1 MGNLTVHIFAI
12 RNKHSGV
19 FLQFKHKAAWCSVGA
34 AKSAFGLHMPR
45 QQNQLNGD
53 WQQQRFDDQDEY
65 EIVDLVEAF
74 YRLEGLEK

>member
-19 FLQFKHKAAWCSVGA
+19 FLQFKHKAAWTSVGA
-34 AKSAFGLHMPR
+34 AKNAFGLHMPR
-45 QQNQLNGD
+45 LYNESKGYY
-53 WQQQRFDDQDEY
+53 QQRFDDQDEY

-74 YRLEGLEK
+74 YRLEGLCK

>member
-1 MGNLTVHIFAI
+1 MGNLTVYIYAI

-19 FLQFKHKAAWCSVGA
+19 FLQFKHKAAWTSVGA

-45 QQNQLNGD
+45 VKDKNGYSV
-53 WQQQRFDDQDEY
+53 QQRFDNQDEY
-65 EIVDLVEAF
+65 ELVDLMEAF

>member
-1 MGNLTVHIFAI
+1 MGNLTVHIYAI
-12 RNKHSGV
+12 RNKHTGI
-19 FLQFKHKAAWCSVGA
+19 FLQFKHKAAWTSVGA

-45 QQNQLNGD
+45 VVDENSNL
-53 WQQQRFDDQDEY
+53 QQQRFDEQDEY